1 MKTGDETYANTLVTL
16 SVSHVDQRF
25 GTYVVN
31 GPHLR
36 FSHHTRRLLANR
48 LRDAEV
54 NQFEHALHEEEVRW
68 LEIAVDDVVL
78 VDDVD
83 RGEHLLPR
91 EANHIY
97 VQRLVCL
104 LHVPEIGLQIRFSA
118 FH

>member
-1 MKTGDETYANTLVTL
+1 M
-16 SVSHVDQRF
+16 
-25 GTYVVN
+25 
-31 GPHLR
+31 
-36 FSHHTRRLLANR
+36 
-48 LRDAEV
+48 
-54 NQFEHALHEEEVRW
+54 
-68 LEIAVDDVVL
+68 DDVVL